1 MKLFS
6 LKYLFYFFLFMASS
20 SFGQNEAKFNSGKE
34 AYKEGDFQEAIR
46 QWKEILDHGEHSSEL
61 YFNLGNAH
69 YKLNNIGPSIYY
81 YEKALQLDPFDRD
94 IRNNLSFAENAR
106 VDAIE
111 PLPQTVFKTWYKSV
125 SGVFDFNEWAINAV
139 IFSFGFVLLF
149 LLYYFSASER
159 RKRIL
164 FAASIASLFFLVASL
179 TLAFMTYGDTLRD
192 NPAIIFSEEVEVKD
206 APSVGGGLS
215 FIIHEG
221 TKVQILERDAD
232 WVRVRLEDGKDGWI
246 PVSDLKEL

>member
-1 MKLFS
+1 MKYFAVKYLFLFS
-6 LKYLFYFFLFMASS
+6 LMVVSQMPA
-20 SFGQNEAKFNSGKE
+20 QNDDVFNSGKE
-34 AYKEGDFQEAIR
+34 AYKEGNYQEAIT
-46 QWKEILDHGEHSSEL
+46 QWKEILDQGEHSAEL

-81 YEKALQLDPFDRD
+81 YEKALHLDPYDSD

-111 PLPQTVFKTWYKSV
+111 PLPQTVFKTWYRSV

-179 TLAFMTYGDTLRD
+179 TLAFMTYTDTLKD
-192 NPAIIFSEEVEVKD
+192 NPAIIFAEQVEVKD
-206 APSVGGGLS
+206 APAVGGGLS

-221 TKVQILERDAD
+221 TKVQILEKEAD
-232 WVRVRLEDGKDGWI
+232 WVRIRLEDGKDGWI